1 MKRLV
6 LSVLA
11 LSLTACQPDTKNI
24 EKKLDDMAKDIRDLK
39 AQVARGGGGGAGAAQ
54 QQQRQAR
61 EEADPAAVFAVEVK
75 SNIDIGMIEGPK
87 DAYVT
92 IIDAWDNACP
102 YCARVAPTL
111 AQLVKDYP
119 GKVRVIYKN
128 LVVHPQQ
135 VARAHL
141 AGCAAAL
148 QGKFVEWQNAW
159 WDKAWNPYTQSRDAK
174 LLSEEGFMAW
184 VPSIGLD
191 PRKLKA
197 DMDGQQCQQLIAAD
211 AAELRKFRVGS
222 TPSFFIN
229 GRYSAGAMDL
239 GSFKQIVERE
249 LKAAEA
255 SGLPASEFYDKVI
268 LGKGEKQFR
277 AAGAPKPN

>member
-1 MKRLV
+1 VKRLV

-39 AQVARGGGGGAGAAQ
+39 AQVARGGGGGGQAGAGNP
-54 QQQRQAR
+54 RAR
-61 EEADPAAVFAVEVK
+61 EEADPNAVFAVEVK

-92 IIDAWDNACP
+92 IVDAWDNACP

-148 QGKFVEWQNAW
+148 QGKFVVWQNAFW
-159 WDKAWNPYTQSRDAK
+159 EKAWTPYTQSRDGK

-191 PRKLKA
+191 PKKLKA
-197 DMDGQQCQQLIAAD
+197 DMDGQQCQQLIASD

-229 GRYSAGAMDL
+229 GHYSAGAMDI

-249 LKAAEA
+249 LKEAEA
-255 SGLPASEFYDKVI
+255 SGVPASEYYDKVI

-277 AAGAPKPN
+277 AAGAPKG